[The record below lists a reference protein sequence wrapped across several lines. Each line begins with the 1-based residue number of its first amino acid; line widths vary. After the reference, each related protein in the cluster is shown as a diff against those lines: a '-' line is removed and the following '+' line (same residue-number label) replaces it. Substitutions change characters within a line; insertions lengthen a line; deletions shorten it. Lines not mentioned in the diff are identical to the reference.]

1 MYERI
6 VVSSSVVQGSLA
18 VTDGNIFFLQHL
30 FFFFLAHLVG
40 FMVHGL
46 FLILFLF
53 PPPSMGIVYCIR

>member
-30 FFFFLAHLVG
+30 FFFLAHLVG

-46 FLILFLF
+46 FLILF
-53 PPPSMGIVYCIR
+53 PPPSMGIIYCIR